1 MAGKK
6 TIMNTDDV
14 RCVVLADRHH
24 GLSEGLRRL
33 LETAFE
39 AVVMVADEASLF
51 ESARRLQPM
60 LVVVDLSLPDGRS
73 LQSLRR
79 LRACCPATKIIVISV
94 HDEPSVGRSV
104 MEAGADAFV
113 LKRDVAT
120 ELMPAVDAVLSGQ
133 RYCRLVGLEWIQPVG
148 LSPELET
155 GGAGRDLLPINP
167 EGALCKPAVQ
177 QQTKRTRP

>member
-1 MAGKK
+1 
-6 TIMNTDDV
+6 MNTDDV

-60 LVVVDLSLPDGRS
+60 LAVVDLSLADGRG

-79 LRACCPATKIIVISV
+79 LRASCPGMKIIVISV
-94 HDEPSVGRSV
+94 HDEPSVGRAV

-120 ELMPAVDAVLSGQ
+120 ELMPTVDAVLAASQ
-133 RYCRLVGLEWIQPVG
+133 SR
-148 LSPELET
+148 SPSMVVPEPEP
-155 GGAGRDLLPINP
+155 GRDGLPGRP
-167 EGALCKPAVQ
+167 GDALCNAADQKP
-177 QQTKRTRP
+177 TKL

>member
-1 MAGKK
+1 
-6 TIMNTDDV
+6 MNTDDV

-60 LVVVDLSLPDGRS
+60 LAVVDLSLADGRG

-79 LRACCPATKIIVISV
+79 LRASCPGMKIIVISV
-94 HDEPSVGRSV
+94 HDEPSVGRAV

-120 ELMPAVDAVLSGQ
+120 ELMPAVDAVLSGR
-133 RYCRLVGLEWIQPVG
+133 RYCRLVGSEWVQPDVM
-148 LSPELET
+148 SPEPEM
-155 GGAGRDLLPINP
+155 GGATGRDLLPITP
-167 EGALCKPAVQ
+167 ESALCKPAVK
-177 QQTKRTRP
+177 QQTKPTKP